1 MSEIVRVPME
11 VSGVSDSV
19 QLDAQCTLDRLLK
32 K

>member
-19 QLDAQCTLDRLLK
+19 QLDAQCTLARC
-32 K
+32 